1 MYQGWSWSWC
11 WACGT
16 TAPLSQV
23 VAVTAVINC
32 RLRVGRLRVGLHWNN
47 NFTDRWRRG
56 IVGLREWVQVTKG
69 SDASE
74 VQYRDVTA
82 TVTVS
87 ASRSRFRL
95 YLPLLIVVGFLRHRV
110 QWDLGQS

>member
-1 MYQGWSWSWC
+1 MYRGWSWC

-16 TAPLSQV
+16 AAPPSQV
-23 VAVTAVINC
+23 VAVTAVITC
-32 RLRVGRLRVGLHWNN
+32 RLRVGLHWNH

-56 IVGLREWVQVTKG
+56 LVGLREWGQVAKG

-82 TVTVS
+82 AVTVR

-95 YLPLLIVVGFLRHRV
+95 CLPFLIVVGFLRHRV
-110 QWDLGQS
+110 QWDLGQG